1 MRKRGLALAK
11 VLFSKETIYNH
22 NDKNKT
28 FALYKT
34 MIYSYPF
41 TYSVT
46 ISAWVL
52 CNAIASAV

>member
-46 ISAWVL
+46 ISA
-52 CNAIASAV
+52 

>member
-11 VLFSKETIYNH
+11 VLFSKETIHNH

-34 MIYSYPF
+34 MIYSYSF

-46 ISAWVL
+46 ISA
-52 CNAIASAV
+52 